1 LIGNKLKKYLKTK
14 LRRLEI
20 SLLNSPTFNVAVA
33 VGLPV
38 GLITL
43 IGEMI

>member
-1 LIGNKLKKYLKTK
+1 LIGDKMKKYFKTK

-20 SLLNSPTFNVAVA
+20 RLLNSPTFNVAVA

-38 GLITL
+38 GLLTL
-43 IGEMI
+43 IGEII